1 MEEFLTTEH
10 YFVIRSGYYFEVFLK
25 SDIMTKK
32 NPEIIAM
39 CDIEDFPTLV
49 NFESILEEYPNELY
63 DIENYFK
70 EYFGDI
76 EE

>member
-32 NPEIIAM
+32 ESGNN
-39 CDIEDFPTLV
+39 CNVRYRRFS
-49 NFESILEEYPNELY
+49 NFS
-63 DIENYFK
+63 
-70 EYFGDI
+70 
-76 EE
+76 

>member
-1 MEEFLTTEH
+1 
-10 YFVIRSGYYFEVFLK
+10 
-25 SDIMTKK
+25 
-32 NPEIIAM
+32 M
-39 CDIEDFPTLV
+39 CDIEDFPILV

-63 DIENYFK
+63 DIEDYFK